1 MRTIRIRKATLLL
14 ALMWLFAEG
23 IACGL
28 WVSFRESEREFER
41 VRESLEMTAEREPG
55 E

>member
-1 MRTIRIRKATLLL
+1 MLL
-14 ALMWLFAEG
+14 AIMWLFAEG

-28 WVSFRESEREFER
+28 WVSFRESEREFEH
-41 VRESLEMTAEREPG
+41 VRQSLETTSSEAYDG